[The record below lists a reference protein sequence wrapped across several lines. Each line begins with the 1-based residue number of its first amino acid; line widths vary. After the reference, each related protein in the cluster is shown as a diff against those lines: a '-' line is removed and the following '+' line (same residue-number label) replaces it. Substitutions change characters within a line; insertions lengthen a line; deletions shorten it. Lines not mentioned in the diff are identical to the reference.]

1 MFIGKIPLRGDL
13 KSQEDVLAAIR
24 DGRHAVYHDRR
35 QKINQLMR
43 NKDTRKQILSNGLQL
58 DQELEAKLLHE
69 ATQIANLD
77 VQHHFKKFENDF
89 SHFRNQAIVNE
100 LGEGGPIS
108 LDLNKMMPRRASET
122 TYDVHTVDMQ

>member
-77 VQHHFKKFENDF
+77 V
-89 SHFRNQAIVNE
+89 
-100 LGEGGPIS
+100 
-108 LDLNKMMPRRASET
+108 
-122 TYDVHTVDMQ
+122 